1 KQNGSASNGTAI
13 STRPRWISPLLSRYI
28 LIAALQSTASQLGF
42 LSLRYISYPTLTL
55 AKSCKLVPVL
65 VMNVVLYR
73 RKFAAY
79 KYAVVGLV
87 TLGIWLFMAFAP
99 AKPGKKAKGPESS
112 SLIGLLLC
120 LLNLVLD
127 GATNSTQDQV
137 FSKFGRKT
145 VSAGQMMLVMNAIS
159 ALLMAL
165 ALSVPLP
172 LLSTPG
178 QPTQLSTALAFTQKH
193 PQVWRDIIAYALAG
207 AVGQVSIFETLE
219 RFGSLTL
226 VSITVTRKLF
236 TMLLSV
242 VVYNHELSR
251 LQWVGVAVVFAGIG
265 IEAREKR
272 REGLAKKV
280 RHSVHNNA
288 KSPIATRATD
298 VDSAKRSPEIGN
310 IIINVQVLQSFGTPF
325 AQFIYTIS
333 RIARIITFS
342 ALGVATIGVVSF
354 EAAHQYVEHVA
365 MPAASA
371 SSEATS
377 DEYGWNE
384 LALEESWS
392 GSPDKTGTDPRL
404 GIKGRHAVR
413 SAWMCANWGGGIS
426 PSVMFGGSAA
436 GNSGLG
442 RTAITSMGSAK
453 TLKVDDG
460 MILAMQYLNLA
471 VKIAAAK
478 GIKLPDTN
486 AIRAGLVGEEAARQ
500 QLSNVD
506 VLALALEARLAAV
519 KERQGSRGALESA
532 ITSYEKLRQ
541 DAEEWLNRAVS
552 IAATA
557 GAGGGIRGAIQ

>member
-1 KQNGSASNGTAI
+1 MTLISLLCYILASATTVTKTPYISPATLLHPSPQPDYFRSPLFLNTIQALFSSIVACIYLLVRNRDSSRPVSHVLGLHTLTPNGTPKEKQNGSSSSTSNGTTVA
-13 STRPRWISPLLSRYI
+13 TRSRWISPLLSRYI

-99 AKPGKKAKGPESS
+99 AKAGKKAKGPESS

-120 LLNLVLD
+120 LFNLVLD

-178 QPTQLSTALAFTQKH
+178 QPTQLSLALEFTQKH

-242 VVYNHELSR
+242 VVYKHELSR
-251 LQWVGVAVVFAGIG
+251 LQWVGVAIVFAGIG

-280 RHSVHNNA
+280 ISEE
-288 KSPIATRATD
+288 
-298 VDSAKRSPEIGN
+298 KR
-310 IIINVQVLQSFGTPF
+310 
-325 AQFIYTIS
+325 
-333 RIARIITFS
+333 
-342 ALGVATIGVVSF
+342 
-354 EAAHQYVEHVA
+354 
-365 MPAASA
+365 
-371 SSEATS
+371 
-377 DEYGWNE
+377 
-384 LALEESWS
+384 
-392 GSPDKTGTDPRL
+392 
-404 GIKGRHAVR
+404 
-413 SAWMCANWGGGIS
+413 
-426 PSVMFGGSAA
+426 
-436 GNSGLG
+436 
-442 RTAITSMGSAK
+442 
-453 TLKVDDG
+453 
-460 MILAMQYLNLA
+460 
-471 VKIAAAK
+471 
-478 GIKLPDTN
+478 
-486 AIRAGLVGEEAARQ
+486 
-500 QLSNVD
+500 
-506 VLALALEARLAAV
+506 ALA
-519 KERQGSRGALESA
+519 K
-532 ITSYEKLRQ
+532 
-541 DAEEWLNRAVS
+541 DA
-552 IAATA
+552 
-557 GAGGGIRGAIQ
+557 

>member
-1 KQNGSASNGTAI
+1 MGHTVTKTPYTSPATLLHLNPQPEYFRSPLFLNTVQALFSSIVACVYLLVRNRGADRPISQILGLHTLTPNGIPVPSRNGSSGVANGKAA
-13 STRPRWISPLLSRYI
+13 PAPAPARWISPLLSRYI

-73 RKFAAY
+73 RRFAGY

-99 AKPGKKAKGPESS
+99 ARPGKKAKGPESS
-112 SLIGLLLC
+112 SLVGLLLC

-159 ALLMAL
+159 AILMATT
-165 ALSVPLP
+165 LSLPLP

-178 QPTQLSTALAFTQKH
+178 QPTQLSTALAFTHRH
-193 PQVWRDIIAYALAG
+193 PEVWRDIIAYALAG

-242 VVYNHELSR
+242 VVYKHELSR

-280 RHSVHNNA
+280 VN
-288 KSPIATRATD
+288 
-298 VDSAKRSPEIGN
+298 
-310 IIINVQVLQSFGTPF
+310 
-325 AQFIYTIS
+325 
-333 RIARIITFS
+333 
-342 ALGVATIGVVSF
+342 
-354 EAAHQYVEHVA
+354 
-365 MPAASA
+365 
-371 SSEATS
+371 
-377 DEYGWNE
+377 DE
-384 LALEESWS
+384 
-392 GSPDKTGTDPRL
+392 K
-404 GIKGRHAVR
+404 K
-413 SAWMCANWGGGIS
+413 
-426 PSVMFGGSAA
+426 
-436 GNSGLG
+436 
-442 RTAITSMGSAK
+442 
-453 TLKVDDG
+453 
-460 MILAMQYLNLA
+460 
-471 VKIAAAK
+471 
-478 GIKLPDTN
+478 
-486 AIRAGLVGEEAARQ
+486 
-500 QLSNVD
+500 
-506 VLALALEARLAAV
+506 ALA
-519 KERQGSRGALESA
+519 K
-532 ITSYEKLRQ
+532 
-541 DAEEWLNRAVS
+541 DA
-552 IAATA
+552 
-557 GAGGGIRGAIQ
+557 

>member
-1 KQNGSASNGTAI
+1 MTLVQLGICAGSIYTTFLIWGLLQERLTKTPYFSPATLLHPNPQPDYFRSPLFLNTVQALFSSIVACVYLLVRNRGSNKPVSHILGLHTLTSNGILTQKQNGSTSDGAAVP
-13 STRPRWISPLLSRYI
+13 TRSRWISPLLWRYI

-73 RKFAAY
+73 RNFAAY

-112 SLIGLLLC
+112 SVIGLLLC

-165 ALSVPLP
+165 ALSLPLP

-242 VVYNHELSR
+242 VVYKHELSR

-280 RHSVHNNA
+280 IN
-288 KSPIATRATD
+288 D
-298 VDSAKRSPEIGN
+298 EKR
-310 IIINVQVLQSFGTPF
+310 
-325 AQFIYTIS
+325 
-333 RIARIITFS
+333 
-342 ALGVATIGVVSF
+342 
-354 EAAHQYVEHVA
+354 
-365 MPAASA
+365 
-371 SSEATS
+371 
-377 DEYGWNE
+377 
-384 LALEESWS
+384 
-392 GSPDKTGTDPRL
+392 
-404 GIKGRHAVR
+404 
-413 SAWMCANWGGGIS
+413 
-426 PSVMFGGSAA
+426 
-436 GNSGLG
+436 
-442 RTAITSMGSAK
+442 
-453 TLKVDDG
+453 
-460 MILAMQYLNLA
+460 
-471 VKIAAAK
+471 
-478 GIKLPDTN
+478 
-486 AIRAGLVGEEAARQ
+486 
-500 QLSNVD
+500 
-506 VLALALEARLAAV
+506 ALA
-519 KERQGSRGALESA
+519 K
-532 ITSYEKLRQ
+532 
-541 DAEEWLNRAVS
+541 DA
-552 IAATA
+552 
-557 GAGGGIRGAIQ
+557 

>member
-1 KQNGSASNGTAI
+1 MTLLQLGICAGSIYTTFLIWGLLQERLTKTPYISPATLLHPNPQPDYFRSPLFLNTVQALFSSIVACIYLLVRNRGSIKPVSHILGLHTLTPDGIPAEKQQNGSASNGTAAP
-13 STRPRWISPLLSRYI
+13 TRSRWISPLLSRYI

-73 RKFAAY
+73 RKFAVY

-99 AKPGKKAKGPESS
+99 AKPGKKTKGPESS
-112 SLIGLLLC
+112 SVIGLLLC

-165 ALSVPLP
+165 ALSLPLP

-178 QPTQLSTALAFTQKH
+178 QPTQLSTALAFTHKH

-242 VVYNHELSR
+242 VVYKHELSS

-280 RHSVHNNA
+280 VN
-288 KSPIATRATD
+288 D
-298 VDSAKRSPEIGN
+298 EKR
-310 IIINVQVLQSFGTPF
+310 
-325 AQFIYTIS
+325 
-333 RIARIITFS
+333 
-342 ALGVATIGVVSF
+342 
-354 EAAHQYVEHVA
+354 
-365 MPAASA
+365 
-371 SSEATS
+371 
-377 DEYGWNE
+377 
-384 LALEESWS
+384 
-392 GSPDKTGTDPRL
+392 
-404 GIKGRHAVR
+404 
-413 SAWMCANWGGGIS
+413 
-426 PSVMFGGSAA
+426 
-436 GNSGLG
+436 
-442 RTAITSMGSAK
+442 
-453 TLKVDDG
+453 
-460 MILAMQYLNLA
+460 
-471 VKIAAAK
+471 
-478 GIKLPDTN
+478 
-486 AIRAGLVGEEAARQ
+486 
-500 QLSNVD
+500 
-506 VLALALEARLAAV
+506 ALA
-519 KERQGSRGALESA
+519 K
-532 ITSYEKLRQ
+532 
-541 DAEEWLNRAVS
+541 DA
-552 IAATA
+552 
-557 GAGGGIRGAIQ
+557 

>member
-1 KQNGSASNGTAI
+1 
-13 STRPRWISPLLSRYI
+13 
-28 LIAALQSTASQLGF
+28 
-42 LSLRYISYPTLTL
+42 
-55 AKSCKLVPVL
+55 
-65 VMNVVLYR
+65 
-73 RKFAAY
+73 
-79 KYAVVGLV
+79 
-87 TLGIWLFMAFAP
+87 
-99 AKPGKKAKGPESS
+99 
-112 SLIGLLLC
+112 
-120 LLNLVLD
+120 
-127 GATNSTQDQV
+127 
-137 FSKFGRKT
+137 
-145 VSAGQMMLVMNAIS
+145 
-159 ALLMAL
+159 
-165 ALSVPLP
+165 
-172 LLSTPG
+172 
-178 QPTQLSTALAFTQKH
+178 
-193 PQVWRDIIAYALAG
+193 
-207 AVGQVSIFETLE
+207 
-219 RFGSLTL
+219 
-226 VSITVTRKLF
+226 
-236 TMLLSV
+236 
-242 VVYNHELSR
+242 
-251 LQWVGVAVVFAGIG
+251 
-265 IEAREKR
+265 
-272 REGLAKKV
+272 
-280 RHSVHNNA
+280 
-288 KSPIATRATD
+288 
-298 VDSAKRSPEIGN
+298 
-310 IIINVQVLQSFGTPF
+310 
-325 AQFIYTIS
+325 
-333 RIARIITFS
+333 
-342 ALGVATIGVVSF
+342 
-354 EAAHQYVEHVA
+354 

-532 ITSYEKLRQ
+532 ITSYEKLYDVASLTTSKGEQASRLVRLATKLGDLHSALDRRQ

-557 GAGGGIRGAIQ
+557 GAGTPEFNSKLAVSDVKEVAFEEQSNSRFGGWFSRSKPSSKDTSVTPTVEPTTLAPPSALAPNAAPTPALTRSLITALVSKSALHAHAPTPTSLQQALQTQMSALQLSSAELHRLVSTTPPSQLHTLWLTHHQSILDLHVAETIYALTRGGSSSAKVIPVWFKSAAKTGEKSIAWLDQAEQRAQSVIVALERGSGGGGKVKDGEERVVLDERWTRSKEVELAAGRVLRDAKRVKATARRSRSTLEAL

>member
-1 KQNGSASNGTAI
+1 MTLFQLGICAGSIYTTFLIWGLLQERITKTPYISHATLLHPNPQPDYFRSPLFLNTVQALFSSIIACIYLLLRNRGSGKPVSHILGLHTLTPNGIPSQKQNGSSSTANGATV
-13 STRPRWISPLLSRYI
+13 STQSRWISPLLSRYI

-99 AKPGKKAKGPESS
+99 AKPGKKANGPESS
-112 SLIGLLLC
+112 SVIGLLLC

-165 ALSVPLP
+165 TLFLPLP
-172 LLSTPG
+172 FLSTAG
-178 QPTQLSTALAFTQKH
+178 QPTQLSTALAFTHKH
-193 PQVWRDIIAYALAG
+193 PEVWRDIIAYALAG

-242 VVYNHELSR
+242 VVYKHELSS

-280 RHSVHNNA
+280 VN
-288 KSPIATRATD
+288 
-298 VDSAKRSPEIGN
+298 
-310 IIINVQVLQSFGTPF
+310 
-325 AQFIYTIS
+325 
-333 RIARIITFS
+333 
-342 ALGVATIGVVSF
+342 
-354 EAAHQYVEHVA
+354 
-365 MPAASA
+365 
-371 SSEATS
+371 
-377 DEYGWNE
+377 DE
-384 LALEESWS
+384 
-392 GSPDKTGTDPRL
+392 K
-404 GIKGRHAVR
+404 K
-413 SAWMCANWGGGIS
+413 
-426 PSVMFGGSAA
+426 
-436 GNSGLG
+436 
-442 RTAITSMGSAK
+442 
-453 TLKVDDG
+453 
-460 MILAMQYLNLA
+460 
-471 VKIAAAK
+471 
-478 GIKLPDTN
+478 
-486 AIRAGLVGEEAARQ
+486 
-500 QLSNVD
+500 
-506 VLALALEARLAAV
+506 ALA
-519 KERQGSRGALESA
+519 K
-532 ITSYEKLRQ
+532 
-541 DAEEWLNRAVS
+541 DA
-552 IAATA
+552 
-557 GAGGGIRGAIQ
+557 